1 MVTSVKPLHVS
12 LLAVPE
18 GAISTLTGLYDVL
31 NAFAMLAGQD
41 DALPKQPPFKVE
53 IVGVTRG
60 PAMLASGIPVE
71 VGKTIGEIARTDIV
85 IAPALVL
92 PNGWRPG
99 RYPQF
104 VEWLSHMHRGGAQIC
119 SACSGLF
126 LLAETGLFDGRAAT
140 VHWNYASS
148 FRKTFPNVELMPE
161 QALMVSGARE
171 ELITSGASMTW
182 HDLILYLVSRHVGA
196 TAAQAVA
203 RFYALQ
209 WHHEGLSPYI
219 VFQGRTDHGDAM
231 IADAQQWL
239 TKHFSIASPVEEM
252 IKRAKIP
259 ERTFKRRFKQATG
272 HAPLDYVQR
281 LRVEDAKRRLERTDA
296 SVDEIGW
303 KAGYEDPAFFR
314 RLFKRTTGLSPGG
327 YRRKFRIPTF
337 AQSDRV

>member
-1 MVTSVKPLHVS
+1 MKPLHVS

-41 DALPKQPPFKVE
+41 DALPAQPPFEVE
-53 IVGVTRG
+53 IVGLTRG
-60 PAMLASGIPVE
+60 PSMLASGIPIE
-71 VGKTIGEIARTDIV
+71 VGKTINDVGRTDII

-92 PNGWRPG
+92 PKGVWQKG
-99 RYPQF
+99 RYPDY
-104 VEWLSHMHRGGAQIC
+104 VEWLARMHRGGAQLC
-119 SACSGLF
+119 SACSGIF
-126 LLAETGLFDGRAAT
+126 LLAETGLFDDRTAT
-140 VHWNYASS
+140 VHWNYAPS
-148 FRKTFPNVELMPE
+148 FQTTFPKVKLMPE
-161 QALMVSGARE
+161 QALMVSGARD
-171 ELITSGASMTW
+171 ELVTSGASMTW

-219 VFQGRTDHGDAM
+219 VFQGRTDHGDAV
-231 IADAQQWL
+231 IADAQTWL
-239 TKHFSIASPVEEM
+239 IKHFSVASPVEEM
-252 IKRAKIP
+252 IKRARIP

-296 SVDEIGW
+296 PVDEIGW

-327 YRRKFRIPTF
+327 YRRKFRIPRF
-337 AQSDRV
+337 AQSERA